1 MSAISRPLLKAP
13 LAGTPADSVNAYN
26 NQNAEAQANLANAVG
41 GYKKLKNKSMTR
53 RRQSQSK
60 NKKKFSRKARHNKRS
75 MRRVRGGAAQPA
87 PYMAVPYPVTG
98 AGGQDPNSIMYANAK
113 NQNQAAAN
121 SIYDKEA
128 ANMKGGFLRRGLWRK
143 SKPGFPK
150 RPPLSKKKK

>member
-1 MSAISRPLLKAP
+1 MSTISRPLLKAP

-41 GYKKLKNKSMTR
+41 GYKRRKNKSITR
-53 RRQSQSK
+53 RTRNLSRK
-60 NKKKFSRKARHNKRS
+60 TRRNKRNKRNKKS
-75 MRRVRGGAAQPA
+75 MRRVRRGGGTQPA

-128 ANMKGGFLRRGLWRK
+128 ANMKGGFLRRGYLRK
-143 SKPGFPK
+143 RKHVS
-150 RPPLSKKKK
+150 